1 MSAQEPLPIPG
12 QDRGLT
18 TRAGDGVKAIG
29 SRLRLVADRLGGPS
43 PPASSDD
50 GRAEIRRGGL
60 AVLLFFGGFLGWAA
74 LAPLDAA
81 VVAQGVVVVAGNR
94 QTVQHRDGGAVSVLA
109 VEEGQRVQEGDILI
123 ELGAPEV
130 RAQERSLFSQV
141 VDLQIRRARLLAE
154 TAGGRAMVKPAEW
167 EAFTAENRAEADAA
181 WDLHLR
187 GSRGRPSS
195 EIDARI
201 AGYNEEI
208 IAVGRQET
216 LINEELVGMRELAE
230 EQLVPLTRVRA
241 LERSLAELQGRRGEL
256 RAMIAAARENRN
268 DTLRDV
274 QSRLAEIEPQLISAQ
289 AQLEQTRIR
298 APATGAVVG
307 LTVHT
312 EGGVIRAGERIMD
325 IVPEQQDL
333 VVEARVRPEDADDLT
348 IGLRTEVKIT
358 AFSGRDMPILDGEL
372 QSVSA
377 DRFVDER
384 TGEGYFVAR
393 VSVSPEELQALA
405 EDSDGARELRA
416 GLPAQIVA
424 PIRKRT
430 ALDYLLEPLN
440 QALWRSFREH

>member
-1 MSAQEPLPIPG
+1 MSLQEPLPAPE
-12 QDRGLT
+12 QDVTPESRL
-18 TRAGDGVKAIG
+18 RAGVRDVNR
-29 SRLRLVADRLGGPS
+29 RLRLVAERLGGPT
-43 PPASSDD
+43 PPPSSDD

-60 AVLLFFGGFLGWAA
+60 VMAAFFGLFMGWAA
-74 LAPLDAA
+74 FAPLDAA
-81 VVAQGVVVVAGNR
+81 VVAQGWVVVAGNR
-94 QTVQHRDGGAVSVLA
+94 QTVQHRDGGTVSMLA
-109 VEEGQRVQEGDILI
+109 VEEGQRVQAGDILI

-130 RAQERSLFSQV
+130 HAQERSLFSQV

-154 TAGGRAMVKPAEW
+154 TAGRAMVKPAEW
-167 EAFTAENRAEADAA
+167 AEFSPEDRAEADAA
-181 WDLHLR
+181 WDEHAR
-187 GSRGRPSS
+187 GTRGRMSS

-208 IAVGRQET
+208 IAVGRQEV
-216 LINEELVGMRELAE
+216 LIEEELVGMRELAD

-274 QSRLAEIEPQLISAQ
+274 QSRLAEVEPQFVSAR

-312 EGGVIRAGERIMD
+312 PGGVIRAGERILD
-325 IVPEQQDL
+325 IVPEQQEL
-333 VVEARVRPEDADDLT
+333 VVEARVRPEDVDDLT
-348 IGLRTEVKIT
+348 IGLQTEVKIT
-358 AFSGRDMPILDGEL
+358 AFSGRDMPILDGTL

-384 TGEGYFVAR
+384 TGEGYFMIR
-393 VSVSPEELQALA
+393 VSVSPEELEEMAA
-405 EDSDGARELRA
+405 DSDGARQLRA

-430 ALDYLLEPLN
+430 ALDYLVEPLN
-440 QALWRSFREH
+440 QALWRSFREN